1 MEADKTL
8 DCKGLNCPM
17 PVVKTKKAL
26 GEMEPGQILKMEATD
41 KGSKSDITAFAN
53 RTGNE
58 LLEVQEEGG
67 TFIFYLK
74 KK

>member
-1 MEADKTL
+1 MEATKSL

-17 PVVKTKKAL
+17 PIVKTKKAL
-26 GEMEPGQILKMEATD
+26 ESMNPGEVLRIEATD
-41 KGSKSDITAFAN
+41 KGSKSDMAAFTS

-58 LLEVQEEGG
+58 LIEVKEEGG
-67 TFIFYLK
+67 TFVFFIK

>member
-1 MEADKTL
+1 MEADKTI
-8 DCKGLNCPM
+8 DCKGLSCPM

-26 GEMEPGQILKMEATD
+26 SEMKPGEVLRMEATD
-41 KGSKSDITAFAN
+41 KGSKPDITAFAN

-58 LLEVQEEGG
+58 LLEVKEEGS
-67 TFIFYLK
+67 TFVFFLK

>member
-1 MEADKTL
+1 MEADKVI

-17 PVVKTKKAL
+17 PVIKTKKAID
-26 GEMEPGQILKMEATD
+26 GMESGQILKMEATD
-41 KGSKSDITAFAN
+41 KGSRADITAFSN

-58 LLEVQEEGG
+58 LLEVQEAGG
-67 TFIFYLK
+67 MFTFFIK